1 MKTTPEI
8 STGANFLAN
17 LRRSFKILQ
26 PEDRTKLSLV
36 TLIQV
41 LFGFLDLLGVA
52 IIGMVSALVVR
63 GINAQEPGDRVGKL
77 LEIMQIEEFDL
88 RNQIIVLGIASLLVL
103 TSKTIFSV
111 IILRKTIYYL
121 SRKSAAISNE
131 LISKL
136 LNMPITYISQKPTQ
150 ERLFALTTGVSN
162 LTVGV
167 FTNLVLIVSDSAL
180 LLILLTGL
188 LIVDPSTSILTF
200 GGFALVGF
208 TLFHLLSTH
217 ASRMGR
223 ESSLLIVKSNKQ
235 ITEVIESFRETTVK
249 NSKWF
254 YSRRIKNVKEELA
267 EIDAEI
273 KFLPNISKYVTELS
287 IVIGITAISAFQFSK
302 SDPNNAA
309 AVLVVFMAASTRIA
323 PALMR
328 LQQNA
333 ISLKTYLAAAEPT
346 LVLADDL
353 ESVEKLAPTK
363 EIFQDS
369 HSNFSAEI
377 ILTDVEFSYPDA
389 EGVAVKGVDLSLQH
403 GTITALV
410 GPSGG
415 GKSTIVDLILGIL
428 EPTKGRITI
437 SGTHPAEVLN
447 TWPGSIGYVPQ
458 RIFLSN
464 GSIAENVCLGF
475 DVENVPENAIWEALD
490 SAEIGDFV
498 RATREKLQFNVGEAG
513 CNLSGGQR
521 QRIGIARALLT
532 KPKFVVLD
540 EATSALDSETEDKVA
555 HSINSLKGKCTLLI
569 VAHRLST
576 VRLADQV
583 CYVEDGLIKN
593 KGSFEEMKSVNPRF
607 KTQAGL
613 LGL

>member
-1 MKTTPEI
+1 VKATPET
-8 STGANFLAN
+8 SSNKNFLASI
-17 LRRSFKILQ
+17 RRSFKILQ
-26 PEDRTKLSLV
+26 PEDRAKLSLV
-36 TLIQV
+36 TLIQI

-63 GINAQEPGDRVGKL
+63 GLNAQEPGDRVGKL
-77 LEIMQIEEFDL
+77 LEIMQIENFQL
-88 RNQIIVLGIASLLVL
+88 RNQIMILGITSLVVL

-111 IILRKTIYYL
+111 IVLRKTIFYL
-121 SRKSAAISNE
+121 SRKSAAISND
-131 LISKL
+131 LISRL
-136 LNMPITYISQKPTQ
+136 LNKPITYISQKPTQ

-180 LLILLTGL
+180 LLILLVGL
-188 LIVDPSTSILTF
+188 LVVDPATSILTF
-200 GGFALVGF
+200 SGFALVGI
-208 TLFHLLSTH
+208 TLFYLLSTH

-223 ESSLLIVKSNKQ
+223 ESSNLIVKSNRQ
-235 ITEVIESFRETTVK
+235 IIEVIESFRETTIR

-254 YSRRIKNVKEELA
+254 YAKRIKIVKEELA

-302 SDPNNAA
+302 SDPNNAT

-346 LVLADDL
+346 LLLAEDL
-353 ESVEKLAPTK
+353 EGVAKLLPTK
-363 EIFQDS
+363 EMFQDT
-369 HSNFSAEI
+369 HSDFRADIQLKEIEFRYPEAE
-377 ILTDVEFSYPDA
+377 VM
-389 EGVAVKGVDLSLQH
+389 AVKEVSLSLQH

-428 EPTKGRITI
+428 EPTKGSVTI
-437 SGTHPAEVLN
+437 SGVRPMEALN
-447 TWPGSIGYVPQ
+447 NWPGSVGYVPQ
-458 RIFLSN
+458 KIFLSN

-475 DVENVPENAIWEALD
+475 DVENVPENSIWEALD
-490 SAEIGDFV
+490 AAEIGDFV
-498 RATREKLQFNVGEAG
+498 RATREKLEFNVGEAG

-532 KPKFVVLD
+532 KPKLVVLD

-576 VRLADQV
+576 VRMADQV
-583 CYVEDGLIKN
+583 CYVEGGLIKDT
-593 KGSFEEMKSVNPRF
+593 GSFEEMKSRNPRF
-607 KTQAGL
+607 RIQAGL